1 MDAPLDRWY
10 TNEVEITDDHLKLA
24 RRLNVVWQADME
36 WGAVEFGDAKR
47 PFGNGDMPG
56 DVAEILGWETGPDR
70 ELTPEQATAAKRLHF
85 EMGYVAKALLARGIT
100 ALEGTGRTRRAEDR
114 EDRP

>member
-1 MDAPLDRWY
+1 MTDRAYDVLDRWY
-10 TNEVEITDDHLKLA
+10 RRRDFVITEDHRKLA
-24 RRLNVVWQADME
+24 ARLNVVWHPDTE

-70 ELTPEQATAAKRLHF
+70 ELTADQVTTAKRLHF
-85 EMGYVAKALLARGIT
+85 EMGYVATSLLAAFAGGDPTQAPR
-100 ALEGTGRTRRAEDR
+100 
-114 EDRP
+114 